1 MSAPIPTDFQPPA
14 KKGGM
19 IVKVVMAL
27 CVLSVLGVIGFG
39 LYKAFQTDDT
49 KSADTNSADTKS
61 DDVKSADA
69 KKADVPDEKKAMV
82 YGKCSQDDLNAI
94 CADGIAKKKLGKKA
108 GKYTYLVLDDQIR
121 KKDKE
126 KDVVS
131 GLTGGKKF
139 ARCIKPKYLKDNG
152 WMKKRKYRT
161 RKWIGEQV
169 VGKCN

>member
-1 MSAPIPTDFQPPA
+1 
-14 KKGGM
+14 
-19 IVKVVMAL
+19 MAL
-27 CVLSVLGVIGFG
+27 CVLSVLGGIGFG

-49 KSADTNSADTKS
+49 KSADTKSADTKS
-61 DDVKSADA
+61 ADAKSADA
-69 KKADVPDEKKAMV
+69 KSTDTKPDDTKSADTKSADVPDEKKSMV

-94 CADGIAKKKLGKKA
+94 CSDGIAKKKLGKKA

-139 ARCIKPKYLKDNG
+139 ARCIKPKYLKDDG